1 MELERWA
8 ELSQAISQV
17 QRQVT
22 PRPRDTHPTALIV
35 RVHLWSA
42 LHDRPTDWA
51 CAPGNWDAR
60 TRPKRPLP
68 DQSTMSRRMR
78 RADFEPFLA
87 RLGQRL
93 QGRPVAALL
102 KIVIVDGKP
111 LELPNHSGDPD
122 ARWGRGCSRTS
133 VGYKLHVIWSAAQPM
148 PEAFAITPLDACEK
162 RMACR
167 MIRRVGAAAGGT
179 GYLLG
184 DAHYDASWLFDVCH
198 HRRHRLLCP
207 RAKPGRGR
215 GHRYQSP
222 HRLRAIDQLEPPGG
236 LNDFGPT
243 LYDRRTDVER
253 EFGQLCSCGGG
264 LAPLPSWVRRIWR
277 VRHWVWAKLLINAA
291 RVRVN
296 RKTQLA
302 A

>member
-17 QRQVT
+17 QRQLT
-22 PRPRDTHPTALIV
+22 PRPRDTHATALIV
-35 RVHLWSA
+35 RVHLWSV

-51 CAPGNWDAR
+51 CRPANWHAQA
-60 TRPKRPLP
+60 RPKPALP

-78 RADFEPFLA
+78 RADFEAFLT

-93 QGRPVAALL
+93 NGRPAVAALL
-102 KIVIVDGKP
+102 KIVDGKP

-122 ARWGRGCSRTS
+122 AAWGRGVSRTS
-133 VGYKLHVIWSAAQPM
+133 VGYKLHVIWSAANPM
-148 PEAFAITPLDACEK
+148 PDAFAITPLNRCEK
-162 RMACR
+162 QMAARMV
-167 MIRRVGAAAGGT
+167 RRVGSTGGT

-184 DAHYDASWLFDVCH
+184 DAHYNASWLFDLCH
-198 HRRHRLLCP
+198 HHHHQLLCP
-207 RAKPGRGR
+207 RVKPGSGR
-215 GHRYQSP
+215 GHHYQSP

-236 LNDFGPT
+236 LNEFGPA
-243 LYDRRTDVER
+243 LYERRSDIER
-253 EFGQLCSCGGG
+253 QFSQLCSFGGG
-264 LAPLPSWVRRIWR
+264 LGPLPSWVRRIWR

-291 RVRVN
+291 RIRVN
-296 RKTQLA
+296 RKKELA